1 MDRDG
6 AVQEACGWLTSSIAL
21 ALWLERRLD
30 MAIYGLRVIS
40 FIFVALAFVP
50 AAAHFF
56 SMFNK
61 MKLDGTSYLAAQRA
75 YDGWSLFGIVVLGAL
90 LSTAALAVLL
100 YRSGGAFGLVV
111 LAFISIGATQLAF
124 WTLTYPINQVTRN
137 WTVLPENWEL
147 LRRQWEYSH
156 AIAAGLNALALLVL
170 FISALRAAV
179 R

>member
-1 MDRDG
+1 
-6 AVQEACGWLTSSIAL
+6 
-21 ALWLERRLD
+21 

-40 FIFVALAFVP
+40 FILVALAFIP
-50 AAAHFF
+50 AGAHFF
-56 SMFNK
+56 AMFNK

-100 YRSGGAFGLVV
+100 YRSGGSFGLIVV
-111 LAFISIGATQLAF
+111 AFLSIGATQFAF
-124 WTLTYPINQVTRN
+124 WTLTSPVNRATRN
-137 WTVLPENWEL
+137 WTILPENWEL

-156 AIAAGLNALALLVL
+156 AIAAGLNALALLLV
-170 FISALRAAV
+170 FISALRTAA

>member
-1 MDRDG
+1 
-6 AVQEACGWLTSSIAL
+6 
-21 ALWLERRLD
+21 

-40 FIFVALAFVP
+40 FIFAALAFVP
-50 AAAHFF
+50 AGAHFF

-61 MKLDGTSYLAAQRA
+61 LKLDGASYLAAQRA

-111 LAFISIGATQLAF
+111 LAFICIGATQLAF
-124 WTLTYPINQVTRN
+124 WTRTFPANQATRN
-137 WTVLPENWEL
+137 WTVLPENWEM

-156 AIAAGLNALALLVL
+156 AVA
-170 FISALRAAV
+170 
-179 R
+179 

>member
-1 MDRDG
+1 MNGTAPGSMDRDG

-100 YRSGGAFGLVV
+100 YRSGGAFGLV
-111 LAFISIGATQLAF
+111 S
-124 WTLTYPINQVTRN
+124 
-137 WTVLPENWEL
+137 LP
-147 LRRQWEYSH
+147 S
-156 AIAAGLNALALLVL
+156 
-170 FISALRAAV
+170 SASVPPNLPSGR
-179 R
+179 

>member
-1 MDRDG
+1 
-6 AVQEACGWLTSSIAL
+6 
-21 ALWLERRLD
+21 
-30 MAIYGLRVIS
+30 MAIYSLRVVS

-56 SMFNK
+56 AMFNK
-61 MKLDGTSYLAAQRA
+61 MKLDGPNYLAAQRA

-90 LSTAALAVLL
+90 LSTAALAILL
-100 YRSGGAFGLVV
+100 YRASASFGLVV
-111 LAFISIGATQLAF
+111 VAFLSIGATQFAF
-124 WTLTYPINQVTRN
+124 WTLTYPINQATRN

-170 FISALRAAV
+170 FLSALRAAV